1 MIIRISS
8 TESLLENNNLEEIRV
23 LVDNTMR
30 TENNMAGIRMSR
42 PLDSSTSMGLGS
54 MIAFTALRCPVS
66 RIDKWRA
73 TEWRA
78 SGNLMMVDYPGL
90 KREPGIQDVVKP
102 SARGSDILS
111 KLASPIYCVERL
123 TKVRCFGKQRVVL
136 CYTGILFVRPYSL
149 DGWQ

>member
-8 TESLLENNNLEEIRV
+8 TESLLENNNFEEIRV

-30 TENNMAGIRMSR
+30 TENIMAGIRMSR

-78 SGNLMMVDYPGL
+78 SGNLMVDYPGL
-90 KREPGIQDVVKP
+90 KREPSIQDIVKP

-111 KLASPIYCVERL
+111 NLASPIYCVERL
-123 TKVRCFGKQRVVL
+123 IKVRCFGKQRIML
-136 CYTGILFVRPYSL
+136 CYTDILFV
-149 DGWQ
+149 